1 MKKMNMLSLPL
12 LIFSLTACATNQLDN
27 GGSSAEQLKYNKV
40 ESLSKLRR
48 FGRNTGFDI
57 LGELGSSNSEISHP
71 LEIGMKGN
79 ITWGLSESSPGG
91 RTAAVFNTD
100 SVFLYSSVDDGQTYK
115 KMVVDNKG
123 TIDPRQYYDDYLN
136 SISPRLFMVDYYKQ
150 TGLTKVKDL
159 TYVGRDATEYATET
173 ISGGETVTI
182 TTYIDKDLGIVLY
195 FASMQNNVESWFK
208 VTSFKTGDQVVPPT
222 FEN

>member
-1 MKKMNMLSLPL
+1 
-12 LIFSLTACATNQLDN
+12 
-27 GGSSAEQLKYNKV
+27 
-40 ESLSKLRR
+40 
-48 FGRNTGFDI
+48 
-57 LGELGSSNSEISHP
+57 
-71 LEIGMKGN
+71 
-79 ITWGLSESSPGG
+79 
-91 RTAAVFNTD
+91 
-100 SVFLYSSVDDGQTYK
+100 
-115 KMVVDNKG
+115 
-123 TIDPRQYYDDYLN
+123 
-136 SISPRLFMVDYYKQ
+136 MVDYYKQ